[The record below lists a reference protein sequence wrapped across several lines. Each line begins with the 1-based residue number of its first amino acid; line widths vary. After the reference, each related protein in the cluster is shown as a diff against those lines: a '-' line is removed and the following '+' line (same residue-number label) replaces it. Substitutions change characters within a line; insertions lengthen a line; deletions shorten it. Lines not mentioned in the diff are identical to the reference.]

1 MMSTKK
7 ERRNKLIVILIAV
20 MFILT
25 AFTVAVV
32 ALTGDTHGH

>member
-1 MMSTKK
+1 MMTSKRET
-7 ERRNKLIVILIAV
+7 RRNKIIVILIAV

-32 ALTGDTHGH
+32 ALTGD